1 MQEHSGWLSQRVDCA
16 VYCVMTMFSDDLSP
30 VDDAEH
36 YRTRL
41 FGIAYRMLGD
51 VQEAEDLVQETFLRW
66 HQAKHDDIVSAEG
79 WLVAVITRLS
89 IDRLRRAETERL
101 RYVGNWL
108 PEPIATADVLPDH
121 RVELAS
127 DLSMAFLVLL
137 ERLGPEERAAFLLR
151 EVFDAGYD
159 EIARILDKSEPAVR
173 QTVHRAKMRVRE
185 GRPRVAAPAPV
196 EKQEA
201 LLHRFLDALAT
212 DDKDAMLA
220 MFAPDATFMSDG
232 GGKIPAT
239 RRTLE
244 GPDRITR
251 FFFGLERKYPGALT
265 HQVIELNGQPA
276 IGSYRDGVLQM
287 TTSFETDGD
296 RILAIYRLLNPDKLA
311 HLR

>member
-1 MQEHSGWLSQRVDCA
+1 MS
-16 VYCVMTMFSDDLSP
+16 MTDTDSP
-30 VDDAEH
+30 DIDDAER

-66 HQAKHDDIVSAEG
+66 HQARHDDVISAEG
-79 WLVAVITRLS
+79 WLVAVVTRLA

-101 RYVGNWL
+101 RYVGTWL
-108 PEPIATADVLPDH
+108 PEPIATGDVPPDH

-159 EIARILDKSEPAVR
+159 EIARILGKTEPAVR
-173 QTVHRAKMRVRE
+173 QTVHRAKTRVRE
-185 GRPRVAAPAPV
+185 GRPRFAPPA
-196 EKQEA
+196 EQQEA
-201 LLHRFLDALAT
+201 LLRRFLDALAT

-220 MFAPDATFMSDG
+220 MFAPEATFTGDG
-232 GGKIPAT
+232 GGKVSSIT
-239 RRTLE
+239 NVLV

-251 FFFGLERKYPGALT
+251 FMLGIERKYPGVFT
-265 HQVIELNGQPA
+265 HEIIELNGQPA
-276 IGSYRDGVLQM
+276 IGSYQDGVIRLA
-287 TTSFETDGD
+287 TSFETDGE
-296 RILAIYRLLNPDKLA
+296 RILAIYRVLNPDKLA

>member
-1 MQEHSGWLSQRVDCA
+1 MS
-16 VYCVMTMFSDDLSP
+16 MTDTDSP
-30 VDDAEH
+30 DIDDAER

-66 HQAKHDDIVSAEG
+66 HQARHDDVISAEG
-79 WLVAVITRLS
+79 WLVAVVTRLA

-101 RYVGNWL
+101 RYVGTWL
-108 PEPIATADVLPDH
+108 PEPIATGDVPPDH
-121 RVELAS
+121 RAELAS

-159 EIARILDKSEPAVR
+159 EIARILGKTEPAVR
-173 QTVHRAKMRVRE
+173 QTVHRAKTRVRE
-185 GRPRVAAPAPV
+185 GRPRFAPPA
-196 EKQEA
+196 EQQEA
-201 LLHRFLDALAT
+201 LLRRFLDALAT

-220 MFAPDATFMSDG
+220 MFAPEATFTGDG
-232 GGKIPAT
+232 GGKVSSIT
-239 RRTLE
+239 NVLV

-251 FFFGLERKYPGALT
+251 FMLGIERKYPGVFT
-265 HQVIELNGQPA
+265 HEIIELNGQPA
-276 IGSYRDGVLQM
+276 IGSYQDGVIRLA
-287 TTSFETDGD
+287 TSFETDGE
-296 RILAIYRLLNPDKLA
+296 RILAIYRVLNPDKLA